1 MDTPRILIVDNEEK
15 FCKVVKTALAL
26 EQLPAEYRTSGAAAL
41 EFLEQHPVEI
51 VVTDLRMDHMDGL
64 QLLEAIKSRFPQ
76 TEVMIMTA
84 YATQKTAVEALK
96 KGAHDY
102 LIKPFEMDE
111 LVLRVRRIMEQK
123 HRLTATPAVTQQA
136 KPLLFRGIV
145 GKSQKMQQLFRLI
158 QKAAESDVTVLI
170 LGESGSGKE
179 LVAQAIHQQSH
190 RARQPFVTVNCA
202 ALPETL
208 LESELFGYEK
218 GAFTGATQRRAGKF
232 EQANGGT
239 IFLDEIGDMTPST
252 QAKLLRVLQNKEVY
266 RLGGS
271 QRLIVDTRIIAATHQ
286 PLEEMVTSGQFRE
299 DLYYR
304 LNVFPI
310 PLPPLRERKEDI
322 PELVHFFLKQTNA
335 HSVTR
340 QALACLMDY
349 HWPGNVRELRNV
361 IERAAILS
369 NGIIDVSDL
378 PGQLRWG
385 SGKSR
390 FFELPEEGIV
400 LDELE
405 RDLIRQALEKSGGNK
420 TRAAAL
426 LGITRR
432 RLYSMM
438 ERYGIMA
445 KNS

>member
-15 FCKVVKTALAL
+15 FCKVVQAALAL
-26 EQLPAEYRTSGAAAL
+26 EQLPAAYCTSGAAAL
-41 EFLEQHPVEI
+41 EFLEKHPVEI
-51 VVTDLRMDHMDGL
+51 VVTDLRMDRMDGL
-64 QLLEAIKSRFPQ
+64 QLLEAIKSRFPR
-76 TEVMIMTA
+76 TEVVIMTA

-111 LVLRVRRIMEQK
+111 LVLRLRRILEQK
-123 HRLTATPAVTQQA
+123 QRLAKAESTEQQTP
-136 KPLLFRGIV
+136 PLIFRGMV

-158 QKAAESDVTVLI
+158 QKAAETDVTVLI
-170 LGESGSGKE
+170 LGESGTGKE

-190 RARQPFVTVNCA
+190 RARKPFVTVNCA

-239 IFLDEIGDMTPST
+239 IFLDEIGDMSLST

-266 RLGGS
+266 RLGS
-271 QRLIVDTRIIAATHQ
+271 SERLIVDTRIIAATHQ
-286 PLEEMVTSGQFRE
+286 PLEAMVSRGQFRE

-310 PLPPLRERKEDI
+310 SLPPLRDRKEDI
-322 PELVHFFLKQTNA
+322 PELVHFFLEQTAA
-335 HSVTR
+335 HSITR
-340 QALACLMDY
+340 QALACLMEYD
-349 HWPGNVRELRNV
+349 WPGNVRELRNV

-369 NGIIDVSDL
+369 NGVIDIQDL
-378 PGQLRWG
+378 PGQLRRT
-385 SGKSR
+385 SGKSHP
-390 FFELPEEGIV
+390 FELPEEGIV

-405 RDLIRQALEKSGGNK
+405 RDLICQALEKSGGNK
-420 TRAAAL
+420 TRAAQL

-438 ERYGIMA
+438 ERFGIEA
-445 KNS
+445 